1 MFVLSRD
8 VSAAKRVIATLL
20 ATAIVL
26 WASGAF
32 AVRVQAAD
40 LSTVSDLMTDSAP
53 GADSDHTIT
62 FELVNDLLN
71 GETVV
76 VDLVVANGFDTTG
89 VTTGDFSITAG
100 AGTFSEAIN
109 TGTDVITFT
118 STGGTVAA
126 GTTVTITINGSNKI
140 ANPST
145 DPNVSNSING
155 NESYEI
161 EISAGTDSGR
171 TRVVILNTVL
181 VTAEVLSTFNFTV
194 NAVPAGYF
202 VNGTTTDIGSSS
214 TTIPFGTLSA
224 YDKVTIAQNLT
235 VESNAING
243 FVVTVQS
250 DGNLE
255 SSNGAVID
263 NFEDAS
269 DTNVP
274 TAWSSPSVGLAIGD
288 NTTWGHWGITSTD
301 NTAGDLMRDGDEFAA
316 NEFIGVST
324 TPREIFA
331 HESAADAITDNIG
344 STTVAYQVEISPL
357 QEAAED
363 YQTTLTYIA
372 TPTF

>member
-32 AVRVQAAD
+32 GERVQAAD
-40 LSTVSDLMTDSAP
+40 LSNVSDLMTDTAP

-62 FELVNDLLN
+62 FTLVNDLLN
-71 GETVV
+71 AETVV
-76 VDLVVANGFDTTG
+76 VDFPNDFDFTG
-89 VTTGDFSITAG
+89 VTAGDIGVSNATLG
-100 AGTFSEAIN
+100 AATIDD
-109 TGTDVITFT
+109 TLDTITFT
-118 STGGTVAA
+118 SGGTINA
-126 GTTVTITINGSNKI
+126 GTVITISATGTNKI
-140 ANPST
+140 ANPT
-145 DPNVSNSING
+145 APQDG
-155 NESYEI
+155 NESFEI
-161 EISAGTDSGR
+161 VISAGADSGR
-171 TRVVILNTVL
+171 TRVVILDTTL
-181 VTAEVLSTFNFTV
+181 VTARVLTTFNFTV
-194 NAVPAGYF
+194 NPVDAGVM

-214 TTIPFGTLSA
+214 TTIPFGTLTA
-224 YDKVTIAQNLT
+224 YNKVTIAQNLT

-250 DGNLE
+250 DGDLE
-255 SSNGAVID
+255 SSNGAIID
-263 NFEDAS
+263 AFEDGS
-269 DTNVP
+269 NTNVP
-274 TAWSSPSVGLAIGD
+274 TLWSSPSVGLDIGD
-288 NTTWGHWGITSTD
+288 PTTWGHWGLTSTD
-301 NTAGDLMRDGDEFAA
+301 NTPGDLMRDADEFGT

-324 TPREIFA
+324 TPRQIFA
-331 HESAADAITDNIG
+331 HEGPADALTNNIG